1 VPKGAKKQK
10 SENPDPEKEKK
21 KAEDADQSV
30 KLTKEEMKDR
40 KKIAEDLRVSK
51 RRYQLIRAFLWVKLL
66 LIIILN

>member
-1 VPKGAKKQK
+1 VPKGAKKKK

-40 KKIAEDLRVSK
+40 KKIAEELRVSK
-51 RRYQLIRAFLWVKLL
+51 RH
-66 LIIILN
+66 IILSEHFVC

>member
-1 VPKGAKKQK
+1 VPKGARKKK

-40 KKIAEDLRVSK
+40 KRIAEDLRVSK
-51 RRYQLIRAFLWVKLL
+51 RQYHLIRAFCGLNI
-66 LIIILN
+66 LIISL